1 MTTPITDIHTHI
13 PCPGAI
19 VSTDPHTGITDP
31 ACIYSMGIHPWHAAD
46 TPQPDFDQLL
56 QLCADPRIVAIGEC
70 GLDRLCDAPL
80 PLQADIFRRQIAIS
94 EQLQKPLIIHCVRAY
109 DLLLAVHRATPPPPP
124 WIIHGFRQ
132 KPALALQ
139 LLDRGIHLSL
149 GPRFNP
155 DTARLIPAP
164 RLLLETDAQPP
175 TIPVGTRQWCVRI
188 NRVKSTPP
196 CLCIHHTPITAVAQA
211 VAQARAT
218 TPQALLSQTAQTA
231 ARLFHL

>member
-94 EQLQKPLIIHCVRAY
+94 EQLQKPLIIHCVHAY
-109 DLLLAVHRATPPPPP
+109 DLLLAVQRATRPTQP
-124 WIIHGFRQ
+124 WIIHGFRK
-132 KPALALQ
+132 KPQAAEQ
-139 LLDRGIHLSL
+139 LIKAGCYISL
-149 GPRFNP
+149 GPLFNT
-155 DTARLIPAP
+155 DTLGVIPED
-164 RLLLETDAQPP
+164 RLLAETDDAPQS
-175 TIPVGTRQWCVRI
+175 IREVIAALSNVANKDLSDIIAANSANVLGLKEARRKK
-188 NRVKSTPP
+188 R
-196 CLCIHHTPITAVAQA
+196 AV
-211 VAQARAT
+211 
-218 TPQALLSQTAQTA
+218 
-231 ARLFHL
+231 